1 MKLESWLEM
10 EDLDPKGNYDHYT
23 IEVDTTASGLTV
35 ISHCGDC
42 KHWSDDLNFCQI
54 RKEIN
59 WAKDDGCIKWES
71 L

>member
-1 MKLESWLEM
+1 MKLEEWLEM
-10 EDLDPKGNYDHYT
+10 EDLDPKNNY
-23 IEVDTTASGLTV
+23 
-35 ISHCGDC
+35 
-42 KHWSDDLNFCQI
+42 KHWSDDLNFCQA